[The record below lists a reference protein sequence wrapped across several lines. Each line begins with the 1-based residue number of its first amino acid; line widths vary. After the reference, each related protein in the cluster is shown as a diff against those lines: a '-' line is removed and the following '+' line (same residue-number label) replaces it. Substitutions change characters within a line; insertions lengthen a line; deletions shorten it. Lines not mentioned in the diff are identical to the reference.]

1 MPVSLTRSGSRRPLP
16 ADATRSRTI
25 PLRRPSPV
33 PSPARYAGRPRQALR
48 AASILAIAIRAAVP
62 DVAHAGTLP
71 PVIVE
76 SSRSDREAGEV
87 SAPISVKT
95 AAELERAQTR
105 DLAGVL
111 QGMPGVGVSG
121 GPRTTAIQP
130 VIRGLGGERVVIR
143 VDGARQNFSSG
154 HRGRV
159 FLDPFLLEQVE
170 VLRGPASVL
179 YGSGALGGVVSLRTL
194 DAERFLRPD
203 QSVGGRV
210 TAAAHANGDLRLGAL
225 SAAMKSESGHGG
237 LLLSGLLRDSGD
249 LDSGN
254 DRPIPFTG
262 DDIRSGLIHAY
273 LRPAA
278 GHRLSLGGRQ
288 FRDDHT
294 LPSAANT
301 DISSNVVARRT
312 DSTTVTARY
321 QWQSPGNPLIDLDA
335 TVYRA
340 AVALDERRL
349 SDGRDDDTDLT
360 TLGLDLANT
369 SVFESGTLQH
379 RLVAGTELYR
389 DRQRG
394 ARNGAPRPQFPDAR
408 QSVAGVFLIDH
419 IGLGRQFELAPGLRY
434 DRFRRSSAA
443 QGASGENALSRQFTA
458 TWHAGDSLD
467 LYAAYAEAFRVP
479 SLTDLFVGGEHFPG
493 NVFVPNPDLRPEQAR
508 NREIGLRWQERALW
522 ASDDQ
527 LRVHLGGFRND
538 VSDFIEQRVVF
549 DSFFPVPTGRTFS
562 ENVLE
567 ARLRGHE
574 IEAEYRRPSFYAKT
588 AYTRLRGENRAD
600 GSALGGIPAD
610 ALILEGGRYF
620 DGGDWLLG
628 ARVVRVSDQN
638 RVADGETATP
648 GYTVWNLFATWQPA
662 AFGQRLRVD
671 LGVENLTD
679 RQYRPHLS
687 ALPDAGR
694 NLKLQTSYRF

>member
-1 MPVSLTRSGSRRPLP
+1 MPVFITRNSTRRP
-16 ADATRSRTI
+16 ARETRVHLNI
-25 PLRRPSPV
+25 QRRRSPV
-33 PSPARYAGRPRQALR
+33 RWQHAL
-48 AASILAIAIRAAVP
+48 LLVIAIRAVVP
-62 DVAHAGTLP
+62 ATACAGTLP

-76 SSRSDREAGEV
+76 SSRIDQEAGEF
-87 SAPISVKT
+87 SAPISVRT
-95 AAELERAQTR
+95 AEELERAQAR

-121 GPRTTAIQP
+121 GPRATAIQP

-179 YGSGALGGVVSLRTL
+179 YGSGAIGGVVSLRTR
-194 DAERFLRPD
+194 DAESFLRAD
-203 QSVGGRV
+203 ERHGGRI
-210 TAAAHANGDLRLGAL
+210 TAAAHSNGNLRLGAL
-225 SAAMKSESGHGG
+225 SAAMKSGSGHGG

-254 DRPIPFTG
+254 GSRIPYTG
-262 DDIRSGLIHAY
+262 DDVRSGLIHAY
-273 LRPAA
+273 LRPAP
-278 GHRLSLGGRQ
+278 GHKLSLGGLQ

-301 DISSNVVARRT
+301 DSTSNIVARRT
-312 DSTTVTARY
+312 DSTTMTARY
-321 QWQSPGNPLIDLDA
+321 QWQPPGNPWIDLDA
-335 TVYRA
+335 TAYRA

-369 SVFESGTLQH
+369 SVFETGTLQH

-394 ARNGAPRPQFPDAR
+394 VRNGTPRPQFPDAQ
-408 QSVAGVFLIDH
+408 QSVSGVFLVDH

-434 DRFRRSSAA
+434 DRFRRSSTA
-443 QGASGENALSRQFTA
+443 QGTSGENELSRQFTA
-458 TWHAGDSLD
+458 TWHASDSLD

-479 SLTDLFVGGEHFPG
+479 SLTDLYVGGEHFPG
-493 NVFVPNPDLRPEQAR
+493 NVFVPNPDLRPEQAH

-527 LRVHLGGFRND
+527 FRLHLSGYRND

-549 DSFFPVPTGRTFS
+549 DRFFPVPTGRTFS

-567 ARLRGHE
+567 ARLRGQE

-588 AYTRLRGENRAD
+588 AYTRLRGENRA
-600 GSALGGIPAD
+600 GGGALGGIPAD
-610 ALILEGGRYF
+610 ELILEGGRYF
-620 DGGDWLLG
+620 HDGDWLLG
-628 ARVVRVSDQN
+628 ARVVRVSDQD
-638 RVADGETATP
+638 RVAADETATP

-662 AFGQRLRVD
+662 AFGRRLRVD